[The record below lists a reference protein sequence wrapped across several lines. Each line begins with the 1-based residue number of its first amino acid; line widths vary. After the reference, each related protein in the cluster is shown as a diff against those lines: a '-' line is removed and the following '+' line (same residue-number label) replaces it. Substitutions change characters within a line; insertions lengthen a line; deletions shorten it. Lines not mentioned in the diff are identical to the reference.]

1 MSLLKSDSLTRLV
14 QARPEGCQSVELY
27 KALYRPDEGW
37 HLQERFFPLQSQVRA
52 LQAVLA
58 AAPAGGSFL
67 LVGPPATGKSATLS
81 MLARALSLEVS
92 SAEFGHLLRL
102 FDIREGSER
111 SPLRAALESARP
123 PEGRWLVLIPLAD
136 PEQDLQAVLMRSVW
150 AAKNHAEGETRPLGA
165 DLSTEAPE
173 TLQDA
178 LDELLGSSRID
189 GVAVLLDNMES
200 LLGSVWTASD
210 SSLQEQVRDFR
221 EMCRERDL
229 PFVLVGALTRTASQD
244 PAEEERL
251 ARSFRDI
258 LPLHLLGRHGEWEEF
273 LTQNVLAHQNPEMW
287 LELSKHPDL
296 LRLLKSTQ
304 ELGPYHELDA
314 AWCQEYALEGAYP
327 LHPAATFLLPR
338 LAMRLASPDKTA
350 LSYFQD
356 PNNGGLQ
363 YFLNNF
369 AIEQPNG
376 RLSLYTVDLLYTYFH
391 GLLQA
396 DPRLEEANR
405 ALERA
410 LEASSDIPMARRLLR
425 TVWLLQV
432 GGQERINTSPEHV
445 IWALHLGEREKPLA
459 AKSLRALVD
468 KKVLSFRDRRFWFDF
483 ELERPKLENLLRHD
497 RRILDLEI
505 DLLGLLEAQVSSA
518 PLRLSEINRTYTTDR
533 FVRTRFVLPE
543 QLDQLVALART
554 KEPGPGAYQGDLLL
568 AYVVAQNPPE
578 RDQVAVR
585 CQNEVAHPRLVV
597 GLPSHPT
604 NYVAMVHDIEAL
616 RRIRSVDPA
625 FSDPTSAEHL
635 ALADLLRR
643 HEAELEEALCDLTD
657 PEKLEFWH
665 QQTCHTHLDGSG
677 LARMLD
683 AAVQDCLGPAPVV
696 GEFCFSTIQDPPAAR
711 QRRYQAVDYLL
722 GCQENE
728 LVLRAGD
735 YPALKALRTALVE
748 GGLFEPVDEEGAWRR
763 YRLRDP
769 LPTGGLGGALS
780 FLLSRLFSDET
791 RRQRLNP
798 VETVTSLMRPPYSLP
813 GPGVELLFAVAAWH
827 YSNRLAFYRLG
838 DSAPTPLD
846 AARIHELA
854 RHPAKWRV
862 EHFEVPPEQSAFLE
876 ELLRLIKSDSGMNPA
891 RSLIEEAA
899 SRLLTWFDRLPRTN
913 LKLSYHRTPYAGALI
928 DLLQN
933 PEHRIHSRE
942 LLLERLPQALGCQAP
957 VRWDEVGDTVLNR
970 FENLRQ
976 ALEDAMA
983 ESRRQL
989 HEGIRWIFA
998 DRVSAARK
1006 SSWPALISRWYASVP
1021 ASSRNDPGTD
1031 ELKLMLSA
1039 FSSTSTDE
1047 EESLDDLMHQLNYP
1061 AMETWD
1067 RDYADEIL
1075 ERIRQARIEM
1085 EWQEYL
1091 GMYTERRSARE
1102 KASAFI
1108 RRILLNA
1115 GLPAEDVAEL
1125 LQSEL
1130 EQAAWSVRSR

>member
-14 QARPEGCQSVELY
+14 YARTEGCQSVELY

-37 HLQERFFPLQSQVRA
+37 YLQERFFPLHSQVQA
-52 LQAVLA
+52 LQSVLA

-67 LVGPPATGKSATLS
+67 LVGPPATGKSATLG

-111 SPLRAALESARP
+111 SALRSALEAARP
-123 PEGRWLVLIPLAD
+123 PEGRWLVLIPHAD
-136 PEQDLQAVLMRSVW
+136 PEQDLQAVLMRSLW
-150 AAKNHAEGETRPLGA
+150 AAKNHAEGEALPLGA
-165 DLSTEAPE
+165 DLSGEAPE

-178 LDELLGSSRID
+178 LDEVIGSSRID

-200 LLGSVWTASD
+200 LLGSVWTAQD
-210 SSLQEQVRDFR
+210 SSMPEQVREFR

-229 PFVLVGALTRTASQD
+229 PFLLVGALTRTSSQD
-244 PAEEERL
+244 PPDEARL

-258 LPLHLLGRHGEWEEF
+258 LPLHLLARHGEWEEF
-273 LTQNVLAHQNPEMW
+273 LSRNVLAHQSPEMW
-287 LELSKHPDL
+287 LGLTAHPDL

-304 ELGPYHELDA
+304 DLGPYHELDA
-314 AWCQEYALEGAYP
+314 AWCQEFALEGCYP

-338 LAMRLASPDKTA
+338 LAMRLASPEKTA
-350 LSYFQD
+350 LSFFGDQGT
-356 PNNGGLQ
+356 GGLQ

-376 RLSLYTVDLLYTYFH
+376 RLSLYTVDLLYNYFQKQ
-391 GLLQA
+391 LEA
-396 DPRLEEANR
+396 DPRLEQAR
-405 ALERA
+405 RSLSRA
-410 LEASSDIPMARRLLR
+410 LEACSDVPMARRLLR
-425 TVWLLQV
+425 TVWILQV

-445 IWALHLGEREKPLA
+445 VWALHLGDREQPLA

-468 KKVLSFRDRRFWFDF
+468 KKVLAFRDRRFWFDF
-483 ELERPKLENLLRHD
+483 KLERPKLENLLRQN
-497 RRILDLEI
+497 RRKIELEV
-505 DLLGLLEAQVSSA
+505 DLLGLLESQVSSA
-518 PLRLSEINRTYTTDR
+518 PLRLGEINRLYCSDR
-533 FVRTRFVLPE
+533 FVRTRFVLPD

-554 KEPGPGAYQGDLLL
+554 KDPGPGAYQGDLLL

-578 RDQVAVR
+578 RDQVAME
-585 CQNEVAHPRLVV
+585 CQSELCHPRLVV
-597 GLPSHPT
+597 GLPSQPT
-604 NYVAMVHDIEAL
+604 NYVAMAHDIEAL

-625 FSDPTSAEHL
+625 FSDPTSSEHL
-635 ALADLLRR
+635 ELADLLRR
-643 HEAELEEALCDLTD
+643 SEAELEESLCDLTD

-665 QQTCHTHLDGSG
+665 ERTCHT
-677 LARMLD
+677 ALD
-683 AAVQDCLGPAPVV
+683 AVGLEVLLNQIVGECMGPAPVV
-696 GEFCFSTIQDPPAAR
+696 SEFCFSTTQDPPAAR
-711 QRRYQAVDYLL
+711 GRRYQAIDYLL
-722 GCQENE
+722 GCNDGE
-728 LVLRAGD
+728 VMLRAGD
-735 YPALKALRTALVE
+735 YPALKALRTALVD
-748 GGLFEPVDEEGAWRR
+748 GALFQPVDEGGAWRR

-769 LPTGGLGGALS
+769 LPQGGLGPALT
-780 FLLSRLFSDET
+780 FLLSRLLSDET

-798 VETVTSLMRPPYSLP
+798 VETVTALMRPPYSLP
-813 GPGVELLFAVAAWH
+813 GPTVELLFAVAAWH
-827 YSNRLAFYRLG
+827 YHHRLAFYRLG
-838 DSAPTPLD
+838 ESAPTPLD
-846 AARIHELA
+846 SARIHELA

-862 EHFEVPPEQSAFLE
+862 EHFEVPPEQYGFLE
-876 ELLRLIKSDSGMNPA
+876 ELLRLIKSDTGVNPA
-891 RSLIEEAA
+891 HSLIEEA
-899 SRLLTWFDRLPRTN
+899 SRRLLAWFDRLPRTN
-913 LKLSYHRTPYAGALI
+913 LKLSYHRTPYAAALI

-933 PEHRIHSRE
+933 PERRQNPRE
-942 LLLERLPQALGCQAP
+942 LLLERLPQALGCPPP

-970 FENLRQ
+970 FETLRSV
-976 ALEDAMA
+976 LDDAMA
-983 ESRRQL
+983 ESRRTL

-998 DRVSAARK
+998 DRVSAARNTT
-1006 SSWPALISRWYASVP
+1006 WTALISRWHATLPQS
-1021 ASSRNDPGTD
+1021 ARNDPGTD

-1047 EESLDDLMHQLNYP
+1047 EEALNDLLHQLNYP
-1061 AMETWD
+1061 AMDTWD

-1102 KASAFI
+1102 KASHFI
-1108 RRILLNA
+1108 RRILSNA
-1115 GLPAEDVAEL
+1115 GLPPEDVAEL